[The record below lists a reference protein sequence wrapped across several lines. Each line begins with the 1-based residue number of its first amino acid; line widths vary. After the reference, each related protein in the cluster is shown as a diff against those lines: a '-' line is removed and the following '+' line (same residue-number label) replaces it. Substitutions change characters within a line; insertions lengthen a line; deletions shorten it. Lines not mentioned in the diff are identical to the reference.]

1 MPGSPKLLLPRH
13 LSFQPPQ
20 ERSVQIFPGGNQV
33 PEHLTFKCRNG
44 VVGERR
50 DEGGHGVGEGVAAPR
65 SPDSNLGREGETD
78 RQSGAEGEG
87 RREVYGEREGEGGR
101 ERASGQ
107 ENFPDDFSLRLVPIF
122 FVMWRAKNEQR
133 RKGIG
138 RGELEGGGKSVGRA
152 WARRRRSC
160 TRSRSHTRGHS

>member
-1 MPGSPKLLLPRH
+1 M
-13 LSFQPPQ
+13 
-20 ERSVQIFPGGNQV
+20 QIFPGGNQV

-78 RQSGAEGEG
+78 RQSGGEGEG

-101 ERASGQ
+101 ERAS
-107 ENFPDDFSLRLVPIF
+107 ERTREFPR
-122 FVMWRAKNEQR
+122 
-133 RKGIG
+133 
-138 RGELEGGGKSVGRA
+138 
-152 WARRRRSC
+152 
-160 TRSRSHTRGHS
+160 